1 MVSLA
6 ISCFGSAHRPL
17 GLAAATTGDLD
28 EAVAQL
34 ETALLADLAVG
45 HGPAHVMDSMALAD
59 VLDRRHGDNDPT
71 RAAALRTGGIA
82 EARRYDMESEGSWVG
97 LTVEFP
103 NHQPMS
109 TPDQPAMAASVL
121 SSGAGFCTSC

>member
-82 EARRYDMESEGSWVG
+82 EARRYDMDARAHGW
-97 LTVEFP
+97 
-103 NHQPMS
+103 
-109 TPDQPAMAASVL
+109 D
-121 SSGAGFCTSC
+121 